1 MQLLKRKAKL
11 QHLNDPVLFCLDVL
25 AIKKVE
31 RSDAIAYAAARFDA
45 AQVTRARDLV
55 LALKDVGIVEP
66 RVAKKLQHEYSRRV
80 AARNDGEAA
89 CIADP
94 SGDPDGESNAKLAAL
109 EETYDAMAE
118 IRRTIFSHTGGKR
131 RRQGKR
137 KQPRRCRRHSIT
149 PPRPAGCHLQG

>member
-1 MQLLKRKAKL
+1 MTLGAQARMQLLKRKAKL

-55 LALKDVGIVEP
+55 LALRDVGIVEP

-94 SGDPDGESNAKLAAL
+94 SGDPDDQSNAKLAAL

-118 IRRTIFSHTGGKR
+118 IRQRKRDKFSHVRYTTDSVHARGFMKVR
-131 RRQGKR
+131 
-137 KQPRRCRRHSIT
+137 
-149 PPRPAGCHLQG
+149 